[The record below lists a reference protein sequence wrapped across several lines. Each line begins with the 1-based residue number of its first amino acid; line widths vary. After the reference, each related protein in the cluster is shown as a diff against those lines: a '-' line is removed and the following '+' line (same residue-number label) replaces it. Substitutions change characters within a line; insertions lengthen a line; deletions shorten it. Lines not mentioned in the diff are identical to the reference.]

1 MSPAS
6 MASLIRGV
14 TICRGYMRPVPAFR
28 CGSKSL
34 VRRRRFHLIDDNNFH
49 GGAGAFELHT
59 ELLL

>member
-14 TICRGYMRPVPAFR
+14 IGHGGFMRPVPAFR
-28 CGSKSL
+28 CRSKSL
-34 VRRRRFHLIDDNNFH
+34 VRRRRFHLIDHNNFH